1 MKRTGNLFEAIA
13 DWNNLRVAVLKALCG
28 KRKKVDALH
37 FVGDLDANLKL
48 LRQRLVTESMPLGR
62 FHQFTIH
69 DPKKRLITA
78 PCFEERVLHHAV
90 MNVCEAIFERLL
102 IFDTYACRRGK
113 GRVAC
118 LLRAQQFARRHPFFL
133 KFDIRKY
140 FDSVDHDVLKTKLG
154 RHFKDHALL
163 RLFGRIIDSYAVAP
177 GKGVPIGS
185 LTSQHFA
192 NFYLGSCD
200 RFVKQTLRAPGYVRY
215 MDDMLVW
222 DSSTAALKS
231 NMARIQE
238 FLHDQLKLTVKP
250 QAYINRT
257 ARGCDFLGCRV
268 YPSHQTLN
276 QASRR
281 RFCRALRWLNS
292 AVQRG
297 QISEREA
304 QQRGTAVIAFTRTP
318 GMKCWRFRG
327 RVLNQLW

>member
-1 MKRTGNLFEAIA
+1 MKRTGNLFDAIA
-13 DWNNLRVAVLKALCG
+13 DWSNLRLAALKALRG
-28 KRKKVDALH
+28 KRNKADAMH
-37 FVGDLDANLKL
+37 FLGDLDANLEL
-48 LRQRLVTESMPLGR
+48 LRQRLVTESVPLGR

-90 MNVCEAIFERLL
+90 MNVCEPIFERLL
-102 IFDTYACRRGK
+102 VFDTYACRRGK

-118 LLRAQQFARRHPFFL
+118 LLRRQQFARRHPYFL

-140 FDSVDHDVLKTKLG
+140 FDSVDHGVLKMKLA

-163 RLFGRIIDSYAVAP
+163 RLFGRIIDSYAVSP
-177 GKGVPIGS
+177 GRGVPIGS

-200 RFVKQTLRAPGYVRY
+200 RFVKQTLRSPAYVRY
-215 MDDMLVW
+215 MDDMLLW
-222 DSSTAALKS
+222 ESSTAALKS
-231 NMARIQE
+231 NMASIRE
-238 FLHDQLKLTVKP
+238 FLGEELKLQVKP
-250 QAYINRT
+250 QPYINRT
-257 ARGCDFLGCRV
+257 ARGVDFLACRV

-276 QASRR
+276 QASQR
-281 RFCRALRWLNS
+281 RFCRALRWLDS
-292 AVQRG
+292 AVERG

-304 QQRGTAVIAFTRTP
+304 QQRSTAMIAFTRTP
-318 GMKCWRFRG
+318 GMKCWRFRS